1 MLKKPKLMKV
11 LSNLLIYVSIILFSC
26 GGNTGRQKSP
36 EELRQELKMT
46 EHQNFKQYLTVETK
60 SADYKL
66 WTDNYSITG
75 SINSTAS
82 LARFKDAVLTVTF
95 LSSTD
100 TELKSVDFVIYKFLE
115 PNSKTDFEIKTKM
128 PSATKKYNV
137 QIKTV
142 VPID

>member
-1 MLKKPKLMKV
+1 MLKKPNPMKV
-11 LSNLLIYVSIILFSC
+11 LSNLLICVSIILFSC
-26 GGNTGRQKSP
+26 GGNTVRQKSP

-46 EHQNFKQYLTVETK
+46 EHQNFNQYLTVETK

-66 WTDNYSITG
+66 WTNNYSITG

-115 PNSKTDFEIKTKM
+115 PNSKTDFEIKTKI

-137 QIKTV
+137 QIKIV